1 MFLNLRYS
9 HGRNR
14 VRHRSPEFNIDVPS
28 EYWEISNYR
37 ATLGHKANHSFLKSN
52 AKYVSVIHPRHGPIN
67 AVVSTKN
74 IRKGD
79 EILCNYGYSPNSL
92 VPRWYADAHYEELR
106 KPWPGRNVYNEWDEN
121 D

>member
-52 AKYVSVIHPRHGPIN
+52 AKYVSVIHPRHGPIS
-67 AVVSTKN
+67 AVVSNERSRKERKFYAHMAIRQTGRFLAGMQILTTTNSKN
-74 IRKGD
+74 IG
-79 EILCNYGYSPNSL
+79 L
-92 VPRWYADAHYEELR
+92 
-106 KPWPGRNVYNEWDEN
+106 EN
-121 D
+121 TFMMSFLMM